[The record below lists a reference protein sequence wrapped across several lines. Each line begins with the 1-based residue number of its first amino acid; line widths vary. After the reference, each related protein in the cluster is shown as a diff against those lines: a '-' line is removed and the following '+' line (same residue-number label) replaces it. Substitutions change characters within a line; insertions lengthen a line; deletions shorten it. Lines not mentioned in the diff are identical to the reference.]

1 MSIPILADQSTRG
14 LLRRLLATH
23 VRPHW
28 RRIAA
33 AVACMA
39 LAAAA
44 TAANAWLMEPVLD
57 KVFVERRTE
66 MLYLIPLAVVAAA
79 MVKGFS
85 SYGQGVLL
93 NHVGQRIIS

>member
-14 LLRRLLATH
+14 LLTRLVANH

-28 RRIAA
+28 GR
-33 AVACMA
+33 VALSILCMA

-57 KVFVERRTE
+57 KVFVARDTN
-66 MLYLIPLAVVAAA
+66 MLYLIPLAVILAALIKGVATY
-79 MVKGFS
+79 F
-85 SYGQGVLL
+85 QGVL
-93 NHVGQRIIS
+93 